1 MYFSIPA
8 KLSPGWPIMASPR
21 VDVYLGM
28 HASIQAIGEAK
39 PMARLAE
46 NSTCQVPAG
55 SDDAGGGSKVND

>member
-21 VDVYLGM
+21 VNVYLGV

-39 PMARLAE
+39 PMTRLAE
-46 NSTCQVPAG
+46 NSTCQAPAG
-55 SDDAGGGSKVND
+55 CDDAGVRSKVND